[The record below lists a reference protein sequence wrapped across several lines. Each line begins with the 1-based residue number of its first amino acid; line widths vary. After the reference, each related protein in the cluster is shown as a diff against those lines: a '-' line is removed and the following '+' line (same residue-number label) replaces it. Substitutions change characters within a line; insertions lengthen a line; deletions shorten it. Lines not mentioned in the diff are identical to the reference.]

1 MKKINFITSIAGC
14 MMGLMAL
21 CTSCSQDVEDV
32 TTPDVPKEEVIGGMY
47 SVKMNFNVSKTDF
60 DSQGATRYANN
71 AWEDN
76 DVVFVRFMST
86 DSTIVL
92 GNAIYSAENEDWTV
106 NYEKPILK
114 DSITRCYVYYIE
126 GTKATDEVLRAS
138 SISISDSVGIFRDT
152 TATYNYPSDGT
163 LTVTASL
170 TPITSRIRFCGEEG
184 DSIVISGIS
193 YYNIFEKASANL
205 NISTG
210 PIIAKTNNV
219 INSRYS
225 TRYIYGFFADDESKG
240 ITIRNNDIN
249 YFLSE
254 CSDNILRN
262 GRSGWMNI
270 PSEFNHNGWERQ
282 AMVTFD
288 PWTSTNTSGNSTS
301 YITYTL
307 DTNVGS
313 VLTFDYN
320 VSSEESYDK
329 FRVLIDGSIIFTASG
344 TSQGTSFTTY
354 SYTFTVGGSHTLR
367 FEYTKDASGASGS
380 DRASVKNI
388 LLTI

>member
-76 DVVFVRFMST
+76 DVVFIRFIST

-92 GNAIYSAENEDWTV
+92 GNAIYSATNEDWTV
-106 NYEKPILK
+106 NYEKPLLK
-114 DSITRCYVYYIE
+114 DSITGCQVYYIE
-126 GTKATDEVLRAS
+126 GTKATDEVLHAS
-138 SISISDSVGIFRDT
+138 SISIPDSVGSYRDT
-152 TATYNYPSDGT
+152 TATYNYPSNGT

-170 TPITSRIRFCGEEG
+170 APITSRIRFCGEEG
-184 DSIVISGIS
+184 DSIVITGIS
-193 YYNIFEKASANL
+193 YYNIFEKASAIF

-210 PIIAKTNNV
+210 PIIAKTTNV

-225 TRYIYGFFADDESKG
+225 TRYIYGFFANNESKG
-240 ITIRNNDIN
+240 ITIRNNDII

-254 CSDNILRN
+254 CGENILRN

-270 PSEFNHNGWERQ
+270 PSEFNHNGWEKQ
-282 AMVTFD
+282 AMANFD
-288 PWTSTNTSGNSTS
+288 PWTSTNHSHGSTS
-301 YITYTL
+301 YCTYTL
-307 DTNVGS
+307 ETRVGS
-313 VLTFDYN
+313 ILTFEYN
-320 VSSEESYDK
+320 VSSEGADVFNTLVDGE
-329 FRVLIDGSIIFTASG
+329 RVLNASG
-344 TSQGTSFTTY
+344 TSQGNNYSSF
-354 SYTFTVGGSHTLR
+354 SYTFTSSGTHTLR
-367 FEYTKDASGASGS
+367 FEYVKDGS
-380 DRASVKNI
+380 VNTGKDEVSVRNI
-388 LLTI
+388 TLHY

>member
-1 MKKINFITSIAGC
+1 MKKINLITSIAGC

-32 TTPDVPKEEVIGGMY
+32 TTPDVSKEEVIGGMY

-76 DVVFVRFMST
+76 DVVFIRFIST

-92 GNAIYSAENEDWTV
+92 GNAIYSATNEDWTV
-106 NYEKPILK
+106 NYEKPLLK
-114 DSITRCYVYYIE
+114 DSITSCQVYYIE

-138 SISISDSVGIFRDT
+138 SISIPDSVGSYRDT
-152 TATYNYPSDGT
+152 TATYNYPSNGT

-170 TPITSRIRFCGEEG
+170 APITSRIRFCGEEG
-184 DSIVISGIS
+184 DSIVITGIS
-193 YYNIFEKASANL
+193 YYNIFEKASANF

-210 PIIAKTNNV
+210 PIIAKTTNV

-225 TRYIYGFFADDESKG
+225 TRYIYGFFANNESKG
-240 ITIRNNDIN
+240 ITIINNNIN

-254 CSDNILRN
+254 CGENILRN

-270 PSEFNHNGWERQ
+270 PSEFNHNGWEKQ
-282 AMVTFD
+282 VYD
-288 PWTSTNTSGNSTS
+288 PWTSTNHSHGSTS
-301 YITYTL
+301 YCTYTL
-307 DTNVGS
+307 ETRVGS
-313 VLTFDYN
+313 ILTFEYN
-320 VSSEESYDK
+320 VSSEGADVFRTLVDGE
-329 FRVLIDGSIIFTASG
+329 RVLNASG
-344 TSQGTSFTTY
+344 TSQGNNYSSF
-354 SYTFTVGGSHTLR
+354 SYTFTSPGTHTLR
-367 FEYTKDASGASGS
+367 FEYVKDGS
-380 DRASVKNI
+380 VNTGKDEVSVRNI
-388 LLTI
+388 TLHY

>member
-60 DSQGATRYANN
+60 DSQGTTRYANN

-76 DVVFVRFMST
+76 DVVFVRFIST

-240 ITIRNNDIN
+240 ITIKNNEIN

-254 CSDNILRN
+254 CGENILRN

-270 PSEFNHNGWERQ
+270 PSEFNHNGWEKQ

-288 PWTSTNTSGNSTS
+288 PWTSTNHSHGSTS

-307 DTNVGS
+307 NTRIGS
-313 VLTFDYN
+313 VLSFEYN
-320 VSSEESYDK
+320 VSSEAADY
-329 FRVLIDGSIIFTASG
+329 FRASIDGVSILTAAGTDQGDNYTLFT
-344 TSQGTSFTTY
+344 
-354 SYTFTVGGSHTLR
+354 YTFTESGTFTLR
-367 FEYTKDASGASGS
+367 LEYVKDGTVHTGN
-380 DRASVKNI
+380 DLVSVRNI
-388 LLTI
+388 VLSY

>member
-76 DVVFVRFMST
+76 DVVFIRFIST

-92 GNAIYSAENEDWTV
+92 GNAIYSATNEDWTV
-106 NYEKPILK
+106 NYEKPLLK
-114 DSITRCYVYYIE
+114 DSITGCQVYYIE

-138 SISISDSVGIFRDT
+138 SISIPDSVGSDIDT
-152 TATYNYPSDGT
+152 TATYNYPSHGT

-170 TPITSRIRFCGEEG
+170 APITSRIRFCGEEG
-184 DSIVISGIS
+184 DSIVITGIS
-193 YYNIFEKASANL
+193 YYNIFEKASANF

-210 PIIAKTNNV
+210 PIIAKTTNV

-225 TRYIYGFFADDESKG
+225 TRYIYGFFANNESKS
-240 ITIRNNDIN
+240 ITIKNNDIN
-249 YFLSE
+249 YLLSE
-254 CSDNILRN
+254 CGENILRN

-270 PSEFNHNGWERQ
+270 PSEFNHNGWEKQ
-282 AMVTFD
+282 AMVNFD
-288 PWTSTNTSGNSTS
+288 PWTSTNTSSGS
-301 YITYTL
+301 YKTYTL
-307 DTNVGS
+307 ETQVGS
-313 VLTFDYN
+313 ILTFDYN
-320 VSSEESYDK
+320 VSSEQNYDK
-329 FRVLIDGSIIFTASG
+329 FNVLIDGTVIFSASG
-344 TSQGTSFTTY
+344 TSQGTSYTTY
-354 SYTFTVGGSHTLR
+354 SYTFAVGGSHTLR
-367 FEYTKDASGASGS
+367 FEYSKDASGVAGL
-380 DRASVKNI
+380 DRVSVKNI
-388 LLTI
+388 TLSY